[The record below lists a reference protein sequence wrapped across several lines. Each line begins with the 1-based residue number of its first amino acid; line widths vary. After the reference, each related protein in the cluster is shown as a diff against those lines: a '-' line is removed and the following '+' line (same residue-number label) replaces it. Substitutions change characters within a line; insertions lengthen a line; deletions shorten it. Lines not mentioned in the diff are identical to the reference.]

1 MQHEI
6 TPYQRR
12 ISAGGSEPKA
22 TARRK
27 DTFFLRATCLS
38 KSCPKKR
45 AGNCPS
51 SVLLLL
57 PSPSGSLE
65 HETEEKN
72 TRTKYNY
79 YVQLLSTE
87 RTVTEAPPGLKRGP
101 GRELTRSAT
110 APVQRRPT
118 RGPTRA
124 AARVPAAIPADPVRG
139 RSRSPHSELPS
150 LGCSTTSGCT
160 RARLIGE
167 EAGEDVRP

>member
-1 MQHEI
+1 MF
-6 TPYQRR
+6 
-12 ISAGGSEPKA
+12 SSVLS
-22 TARRK
+22 
-27 DTFFLRATCLS
+27 FLFLRATCLS

-79 YVQLLSTE
+79 YVQILNTE

-110 APVQRRPT
+110 APVLRRPT
-118 RGPTRA
+118 REPTQG
-124 AARVPAAIPADPVRG
+124 AARSAAAIPADLVRG
-139 RSRSPHSELPS
+139 RSRSPRSELPS
-150 LGCSTTSGCT
+150 LGCSTTAVCT

-167 EAGEDVRP
+167 AAGGGVRP